1 MSSNFNL
8 TNKIENII
16 DKISKFYVSLTLK
29 NGLNDS
35 FKSGILKEI
44 KDLGYFNPKAIATEN
59 DLMLSVI
66 DCKRNRR
73 EFFFPGMNK
82 ENSFNFDKNLS
93 SYKFLEAKEFEKR
106 ENEIKEIV
114 ENKIKE
120 DKLQY
125 FELYFTKDSLNGTI
139 SISYDKELLSK
150 TENSDD
156 VIKVSD
162 YGNLLGNIHH
172 QKLLGSLKT
181 ENKILNQYLNSE
193 YGYSS
198 KLVKYI
204 LMYANLITEEKE
216 IIDEYKLFDHPHFK
230 DFIIYESDL
239 SNISN
244 SRIIM
249 PKGYENL
256 SDILSFS
263 RFSDDFNS
271 LQLLEQENNILNN
284 ILKFLSN
291 NEQVNLNYIKVYK
304 YKKKNESKYHI
315 AFKES
320 DIPEDIRHF

>member
-1 MSSNFNL
+1 MSSL
-8 TNKIENII
+8 TNKIENIT
-16 DKISKFYVSLTLK
+16 DKISKFYSNLTSK
-29 NGLNDS
+29 TGLNDKI
-35 FKSGILKEI
+35 KSGILKEI

-59 DLMLSVI
+59 DLMLAVI

-93 SYKFLEAKEFEKR
+93 SYKFFEEKEFEKH

-114 ENKIKE
+114 ESKIKE

-125 FELYFTKDSLNGTI
+125 LELYFIKDSLNGTI
-139 SISYDKELLSK
+139 SISYDRKLLSK
-150 TENSDD
+150 TENSD
-156 VIKVSD
+156 VVKVLD
-162 YGNLLGNIHH
+162 YESLFGNIHH

-193 YGYSS
+193 YGYSP
-198 KLVKYI
+198 KLMKYI
-204 LMYANLITEEKE
+204 LVYSNLITEDQE
-216 IIDEYKLFDHPHFK
+216 IIDEYKLFDNSHFK
-230 DFIIYESDL
+230 DFIIFESDL

-256 SDILSFS
+256 TDILSFS
-263 RFSDDFNS
+263 RFSDDFSS

-291 NEQVNLNYIKVYK
+291 NEQVNFNYIKVYK

>member
-8 TNKIENII
+8 TTKIENVI
-16 DKISKFYVSLTLK
+16 DKLSKFYSNLTSK
-29 NGLNDS
+29 NGLNDKI
-35 FKSGILKEI
+35 KSGILKEI

-59 DLMLSVI
+59 DLMLAVI

-93 SYKFLEAKEFEKR
+93 SYKFFEEKEFEKH

-114 ENKIKE
+114 ESKIKE

-125 FELYFTKDSLNGTI
+125 LELYFIKDSLNGTI
-139 SISYDKELLSK
+139 SISYDRKLLSK
-150 TENSDD
+150 TENSN
-156 VIKVSD
+156 VVKVLD
-162 YGNLLGNIHH
+162 YENLFGNIHH

-181 ENKILNQYLNSE
+181 ENKILNKYLNSE

-198 KLVKYI
+198 KLMKYI
-204 LMYANLITEEKE
+204 LIYSNLITEELE

-230 DFIIYESDL
+230 DFIIFESDL

-263 RFSDDFNS
+263 RFSDDFSS

-291 NEQVNLNYIKVYK
+291 NEQVNFNYIKVYK

-320 DIPEDIRHF
+320 DIPEDINNF